1 MWGVCWVSDASPFPP
16 DVAPLINDC
25 VHGPARPQAGSAF
38 PRAFV
43 SFLGFRGPG
52 RGCFSQESSLSPAA
66 AKCRPMSTGNTD
78 RCDSHDFSGAS
89 AYLSAPLCTRIQ
101 TFLIT
106 PTCVASCR
114 HTDPLTC
121 ITPHVGPIRQA
132 LATHRCLWTFVDLPH
147 SNPPHL
153 LDSHPNSQHK
163 SCTSRRFLVGAG
175 LGITRCPRGSKCK
188 FRRQVTLKLLQDPLV
203 SHEINSQGCN

>member
-1 MWGVCWVSDASPFPP
+1 MSTVWGIGRLGLWCVGVCWALDASPFPP
-16 DVAPLINDC
+16 GVAPPINDC
-25 VHGPARPQAGSAF
+25 VHGPTRPQAGTAS

-66 AKCRPMSTGNTD
+66 AKCRLTSTGNTD

-89 AYLSAPLCTRIQ
+89 ASLSAPLCTRIQ
-101 TFLIT
+101 TFLVT

-114 HTDPLTC
+114 HADPLTY
-121 ITPHVGPIRQA
+121 ITPHVGPICQV

-147 SNPPHL
+147 SNHL
-153 LDSHPNSQHK
+153 TCWIHTQTPSTKAAP
-163 SCTSRRFLVGAG
+163 AE
-175 LGITRCPRGSKCK
+175 
-188 FRRQVTLKLLQDPLV
+188 DPW
-203 SHEINSQGCN
+203 